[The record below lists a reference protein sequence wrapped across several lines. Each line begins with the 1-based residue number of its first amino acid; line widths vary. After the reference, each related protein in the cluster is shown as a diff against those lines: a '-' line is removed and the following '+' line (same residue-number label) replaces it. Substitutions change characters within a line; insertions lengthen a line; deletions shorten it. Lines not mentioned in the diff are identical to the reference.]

1 MAKTKYLICIYKMV
15 PVRPSITQI
24 PNWQKDPANVQY
36 DEQIFFDSK
45 IRSKDDGASLIL
57 DLEKKIIE
65 KNRLDP
71 KLTYDQ
77 SFDYFYKAYKQYMDP
92 VLQALGQTVS

>member
-1 MAKTKYLICIYKMV
+1 MAKTKYLICYYKMV

-24 PNWQKDPANVQY
+24 PNWQKDPSNVQY

-45 IRSKDDGASLIL
+45 IRNKDQGASIIL
-57 DLEKKIIE
+57 NLEDKTIE
-65 KNRLDP
+65 KNVLDAN
-71 KLTYDQ
+71 LTYDQ

-92 VLQALGQTVS
+92 VLKALDQASS

>member
-1 MAKTKYLICIYKMV
+1 MAKTKYLLCFYKMV

-45 IRSKDDGASLIL
+45 IRNKDQGASIIL
-57 DLEKKIIE
+57 NLEDGTIE
-65 KNRLDP
+65 KNVLDP
-71 KLTYDQ
+71 NLTYKQ

-92 VLQALGQTVS
+92 VLTALGQTPS

>member
-1 MAKTKYLICIYKMV
+1 MAKTKYLICYYKMV

-45 IRSKDDGASLIL
+45 IRNKDQGASIIL
-57 DLEKKIIE
+57 NLEDKTIE
-65 KNRLDP
+65 KNRLDEN
-71 KLTYDQ
+71 LTYDQ
-77 SFDYFYKAYKQYMDP
+77 SFEYFYKAYKQYMDP
-92 VLQALGQTVS
+92 VLKALDQASS